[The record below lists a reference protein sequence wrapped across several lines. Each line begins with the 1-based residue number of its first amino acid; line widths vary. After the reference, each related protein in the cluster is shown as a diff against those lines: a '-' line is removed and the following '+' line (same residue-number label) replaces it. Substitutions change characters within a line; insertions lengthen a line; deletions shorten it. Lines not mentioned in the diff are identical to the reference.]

1 MKWEEF
7 RDFLIGLG
15 PETALGRIVAIRA
28 EEDKE
33 ILKTFTKEQHQ
44 IRNAWRSKRA
54 RRLAETMSKSEINT
68 AMNEFKNLSKVYD
81 NFLNRVEAIKDI
93 NLTIE
98 DGDIFGIIG
107 VSGAGKSTLIR
118 FINFLEKPTEGKVIF
133 DGVYLGSISK
143 KELLKKNRTVT

>member
-44 IRNAWRSKRA
+44 IRNAWRSKRS
-54 RRLAETMSKSEINT
+54 RRLAQTMSKSEMNT
-68 AMNEFKNLSKVYD
+68 AMNEFKNM
-81 NFLNRVEAIKDI
+81 FMHM
-93 NLTIE
+93 
-98 DGDIFGIIG
+98 
-107 VSGAGKSTLIR
+107 AG
-118 FINFLEKPTEGKVIF
+118 
-133 DGVYLGSISK
+133 LGGG
-143 KELLKKNRTVT
+143 